1 MKEYYINRTD
11 SLHECHGEVHIV
23 FKDEWEN
30 KSYCLIWNAS
40 ELLKDIPSLY
50 ELAKRAKEAEDAH
63 EENRYRDF
71 AEKIKED
78 FKRPVG
84 RPPKE

>member
-1 MKEYYINRTD
+1 MKEYYIDKTI
-11 SLHECHGEVHIV
+11 SLHECHGEVHII
-23 FKDEWEN
+23 FKDEFEEEEV
-30 KSYCLIWNAS
+30 CLLWNAS
-40 ELLKDIPSLY
+40 ELLRDIPHLY

-71 AEKIKED
+71 AETIKED

>member
-23 FKDEWEN
+23 FKDEFNNDEV
-30 KSYCLIWNAS
+30 CLMFNAH
-40 ELLKDIPSLY
+40 ELLRDIPHLY
-50 ELAKRAKEAEDAH
+50 ELAKRAKETEDAH

-71 AEKIKED
+71 AEKIRED